1 MFTLKNE
8 PQNSQQILEQG
19 FMLYKQTFWAS
30 LPYALCATVLMM
42 VPVTLSTLYM
52 MKAGLTGHLNFAL
65 WGILAC
71 WLGGLTLLSGL
82 IFRLYCFCYQ
92 VPSHFI
98 GSLQHSLSKLIPL
111 LLLGALYCLIVLSG
125 TMLLIIPG
133 LIFIISL
140 MFSFILAITD
150 NQNVLQTLTMSHRLV
165 WGHWWHVVCVISVPL
180 LLNMAITLS
189 VLLSVFI
196 FFANLGS
203 KLFEITIALALLNI
217 LIQTIFI
224 PFIFAVSLVLLHDL
238 RRRSVQFPRW

>member
-19 FMLYKQTFWAS
+19 FTLYKQTFWVS

-42 VPVTLSTLYM
+42 VPVTLSSLHM
-52 MKAGLTGHLNFAL
+52 MKAGHHSDFAL
-65 WGILAC
+65 WVILAC

-98 GSLQHSLSKLIPL
+98 GSLQHSLSKVISL

-140 MFSFILAITD
+140 MFSFILVITD

-165 WGHWWHVVCVISVPL
+165 WGNWWHVASVISVPL
-180 LLNMAITLS
+180 LLNMAITLT
-189 VLLSVFI
+189 VVLSVFI
-196 FFANLGS
+196 LFTNLGS
-203 KLFEITIALALLNI
+203 KLSEITIAVALLNI

-238 RRRSVQFPRW
+238 RRRSVQLPRW